1 MDSGDPGRR
10 GIQFAFFLENHI
22 PELGKLAKSLPNSG
36 IFFYKKKKNAGAT
49 VHKARDPGR
58 QKKRKRGQ
66 P

>member
-10 GIQFAFFLENHI
+10 GIQLVFFLENHI

-36 IFFYKKKKNAGAT
+36 IFFEEKKHAGAT